1 VTKKTIKPKKMLA
14 GGIIKAAVKAGGKAV
29 QAANSPQPPA
39 ARGRG
44 LSRAIGS
51 AVNLAGKAAQPPAA
65 RGRGLS
71 RAIGSAVN
79 KVGSAVNKAQEVAVE
94 KAKGGSVTK
103 KPKKKV

>member
-1 VTKKTIKPKKMLA
+1 MTKKTIKPQKMLA
-14 GGIIKAAVKAGGKAV
+14 GGIIKAAVKAGGKAI

-44 LSRAIGS
+44 LFRAIS
-51 AVNLAGKAAQPPAA
+51 
-65 RGRGLS
+65 
-71 RAIGSAVN
+71 
-79 KVGSAVNKAQEVAVE
+79 SAVNKAQGVAVE

>member
-1 VTKKTIKPKKMLA
+1 MTKKTIKPQKMLA
-14 GGIIKAAVKAGGKAV
+14 GGIIKAAVKAGGKAI

-51 AVNLAGKAAQPPAA
+51 AVNLAGKAVQPPAA
-65 RGRGLS
+65 RGRGLF
-71 RAIGSAVN
+71 RAIS
-79 KVGSAVNKAQEVAVE
+79 SAVNKAQGVAVE